1 MERGAR
7 RRGPETPRGV
17 ALTGHVPPMH
27 AGVRPPCVDRGAR
40 TVLLP
45 GVHMEEPLFSREMP
59 TATDEVPRQMSLPM
73 TELPTETLPAEPN
86 MVPPPE
92 AGTDPSEVKLPPSPA
107 KLGTCPK
114 EVPSVVVPVQPVSL
128 QTLMEQPRQPVPR
141 GSCLI
146 RNWQEERA
154 TNHLDAVPEGE
165 PASEGFTYRH
175 GHRRL
180 LVHQPVSQPT
190 YSTTTK
196 DTYRLPRRV
205 LMLGRGLR
213 EAMLESTLYQKF
225 RKEFLEKIF
234 PQWVPM
240 ESDSTTLQ
248 DQQARD
254 YQSRREPT
262 IQPHNYYV
270 DEPYSFWVDKYP
282 GIDGISCKSQRFR
295 RTSVFSSHLTEDL
308 HQFPR

>member
-1 MERGAR
+1 
-7 RRGPETPRGV
+7 
-17 ALTGHVPPMH
+17 
-27 AGVRPPCVDRGAR
+27 
-40 TVLLP
+40 
-45 GVHMEEPLFSREMP
+45 MEEPLFPREIP
-59 TATDEVPRQMSLPM
+59 TATDEAPQQMPLP
-73 TELPTETLPAEPN
+73 TAELPPEALPAVPN
-86 MVPPPE
+86 TVPPPE
-92 AGTDPSEVKLPPSPA
+92 AGADPSEVELPPSPA

-114 EVPSVVVPVQPVSL
+114 EVPSVVVRAQPVSL
-128 QTLMEQPRQPVPR
+128 QTLMEQPRRPVPR

-165 PASEGFTYRH
+165 PGSEGFIYRH

-180 LVHQPVSQPT
+180 LAHEPVSQPT
-190 YSTTTK
+190 YSTSTK

-205 LMLGRGLR
+205 LMLGKGLR

-234 PQWVPM
+234 SPRVPM
-240 ESDSTTLQ
+240 ESDSTTHQ

-254 YQSRREPT
+254 YQSRRQPT
-262 IQPHNYYV
+262 SQPHNYYA

-282 GIDGISCKSQRFR
+282 GIDGISCKTQRFR
-295 RTSVFSSHLTEDL
+295 KTSVFSSYLTGDL
-308 HQFPR
+308 HQFPRYAPLRIQLWPNKK

>member
-1 MERGAR
+1 M
-7 RRGPETPRGV
+7 
-17 ALTGHVPPMH
+17 
-27 AGVRPPCVDRGAR
+27 DRGAR

-146 RNWQEERA
+146 RNWQEEVS
-154 TNHLDAVPEGE
+154 TGWGTIKGNVPQNPPHCIP
-165 PASEGFTYRH
+165 PADLMKASALR
-175 GHRRL
+175 
-180 LVHQPVSQPT
+180 QPPS
-190 YSTTTK
+190 
-196 DTYRLPRRV
+196 L
-205 LMLGRGLR
+205 
-213 EAMLESTLYQKF
+213 
-225 RKEFLEKIF
+225 
-234 PQWVPM
+234 
-240 ESDSTTLQ
+240 
-248 DQQARD
+248 
-254 YQSRREPT
+254 
-262 IQPHNYYV
+262 
-270 DEPYSFWVDKYP
+270 
-282 GIDGISCKSQRFR
+282 
-295 RTSVFSSHLTEDL
+295 
-308 HQFPR
+308 